1 MELVSIFTLKVP
13 LIKVAGTKINKKDKA
28 VKNGQM
34 VPSTK
39 DHISEGKNT
48 VTVYLNGLMA
58 QNIMENGV
66 ITKCMDMESSTGLMV
81 EYIKVI
87 IVMTKNMDKVF
98 IHGLTEECTKAGF
111 QMGNS
116 MEKEFTNNKMD
127 NRFMV
132 YG

>member
-1 MELVSIFTLKVP
+1 MLKELH
-13 LIKVAGTKINKKDKA
+13 IKEAGMKINKKDKV

-66 ITKCMDMESSTGLMV
+66 ITKCMDTESSTGLMA
-81 EYIKVI
+81 ESIKVI
-87 IVMTKNMDKVF
+87 IATTKNTVKAF
-98 IHGLTEECTKAGF
+98 TPGPTEECTKEGF
-111 QMGNS
+111 QTENNMV
-116 MEKEFTNNKMD
+116 KEFTNNKMV
-127 NRFMV
+127 NKYTV